1 MSAESIGAANL
12 EGVHVMLD
20 LGQLQR
26 KLNSDLKLRQ
36 DFFSDPVSTL
46 QKEGL
51 VLSLEQQRELRATV
65 AALGNKKT
73 QGRVSF
79 GVQVMHKF

>member
-1 MSAESIGAANL
+1 
-12 EGVHVMLD
+12 MLD
-20 LGQLQR
+20 LGQLQQ

-36 DFFSDPVSTL
+36 DFFRDPVLAL

-51 VLSLEQQRELRATV
+51 VLSLEQQRELRTTV
-65 AALGNKKT
+65 AALGNKRT

>member
-1 MSAESIGAANL
+1 MSAESIAPANL
-12 EGVHVMLD
+12 KEVHVMVD
-20 LGQLQR
+20 LGQLQQ
-26 KLNSDLKLRQ
+26 KLNSDLRLRQ
-36 DFFSDPVSTL
+36 DFFRDPVLAL